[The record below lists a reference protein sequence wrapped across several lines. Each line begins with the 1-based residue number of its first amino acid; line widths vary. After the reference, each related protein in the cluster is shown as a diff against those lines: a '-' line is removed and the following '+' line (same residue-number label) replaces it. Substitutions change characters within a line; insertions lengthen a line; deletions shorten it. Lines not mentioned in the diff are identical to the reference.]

1 MWNGSLGQIEHGV
14 DVDLEGHL
22 PFLIA
27 DVTNVLEGSM
37 MGRIIDQDIDA
48 AQLLDGSFDDRS
60 TVIGVLQMTGYKDG
74 LPSFPFDQRLDL
86 VRIVPSLRYA
96 IRMSAPSRA

>member
-1 MWNGSLGQIEHGV
+1 VWNGSLGQIEHGV